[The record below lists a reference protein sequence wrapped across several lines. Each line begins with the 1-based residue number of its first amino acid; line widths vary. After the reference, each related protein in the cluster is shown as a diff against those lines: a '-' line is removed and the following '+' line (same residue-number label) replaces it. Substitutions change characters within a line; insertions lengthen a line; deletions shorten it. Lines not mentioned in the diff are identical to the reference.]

1 MKTNPETAVTALNMI
16 RPVLEGVEDWTE
28 ENIHTALF
36 AEIEKQGVKN
46 GFMLWPLRVALSGK
60 PSTPGGGIELA
71 AILGKA
77 DTLNRIDA
85 GLKQLTIN
93 N

>member
-1 MKTNPETAVTALNMI
+1 MADDAVVVVGVAEDTFF
-16 RPVLEGVEDWTE
+16 LEGIDEWNE
-28 ENIHTALF
+28 ENIHSALF
-36 AEIEKQGVKN
+36 AEIERRGVKN

-77 DTLNRIDA
+77 DSLARIEKGIA
-85 GLKQLTIN
+85 QLS
-93 N
+93 